1 MLKLPVFLTMFL
13 TALNAQAVSSNE
25 CFNFLFK
32 YQDSH
37 AFKVENIYN
46 ANTDTVG
53 FAKKMVILALEK
65 NCDTTK
71 IDFNLQDAKQSGC
84 SLVAAK
90 NPNSLTCYLET
101 NVGFFFITQDFMDN
115 AFVIWNRWD

>member
-1 MLKLPVFLTMFL
+1 MLKFFSFMFL
-13 TALNAQAVSSNE
+13 TVASTQAIATND
-25 CFNFLFK
+25 CFNYLFK

-46 ANTDTVG
+46 TDTDTVT
-53 FAKKMVILALEK
+53 FAKKMVLLALEK

-71 IDFNLQDAKQSGC
+71 IDFNLQDNKQSYC
-84 SLVAAK
+84 TLVAPK

-101 NVGFFFITQDFMDN
+101 NIGFFFVTQDFMDN